1 MWDMKRI
8 TYGTETFVVDD
19 RAGEDLMK
27 HARDIAASRDPEVVQ
42 IAVIQPDGS
51 TRQASML
58 IGPNTPVLAI
68 DAPDLE
74 PARRRVST
82 MARVR
87 SIDPAVVYDDS
98 STYFDIG
105 FDA

>member
-1 MWDMKRI
+1 MKRI
-8 TYGTETFVVDD
+8 TYGTETFIVSD
-19 RAGEDLMK
+19 RAGEELLK
-27 HARDIAASRDPEVVQ
+27 HARDIAASHEPEVVR
-42 IAVIQPDGS
+42 IPVIQQDGS
-51 TRQASML
+51 TRQAAML

-74 PARRRVST
+74 PAVARVST